1 VSWFGPKE
9 NLKQGDQ
16 PEKEKQ
22 PSRKKGVIT
31 KQSHPGAAKNMDAFD
46 NLFLFVIG
54 LLLIEFLAW
63 LEGLPNA
70 LTHLAPAAGA

>member
-1 VSWFGPKE
+1 
-9 NLKQGDQ
+9 
-16 PEKEKQ
+16 
-22 PSRKKGVIT
+22 
-31 KQSHPGAAKNMDAFD
+31 MDAFD